1 MCLSAEGK
9 MSDKTIALAEVATK
23 QIESHVLKAA
33 EVLSQGSDGRIMV
46 NMLGVLS
53 DPSSRVSDLR
63 IARDEIERA
72 LQIIE
77 ATTWPTDA
85 DYAHI

>member
-1 MCLSAEGK
+1 
-9 MSDKTIALAEVATK
+9 MSDKIIARAGVATK
-23 QIESHVLKAA
+23 QIECHALKAA

-46 NMLGVLS
+46 NSLGILS
-53 DPSSRVSDLR
+53 NPSSRGSDLR
-63 IARDEIERA
+63 IARDEIEKA

-77 ATTWPTDA
+77 ATTWPTEA

>member
-1 MCLSAEGK
+1 
-9 MSDKTIALAEVATK
+9 
-23 QIESHVLKAA
+23 
-33 EVLSQGSDGRIMV
+33 MV

-53 DPSSRVSDLR
+53 DPSSRGSDLR
-63 IARDEIERA
+63 IARDEIEKA

>member
-1 MCLSAEGK
+1 MCLSAEEK
-9 MSDKTIALAEVATK
+9 VSDKAIALAEVATK
-23 QIESHVLKAA
+23 QIESHALKAA

-53 DPSSRVSDLR
+53 DLR
-63 IARDEIERA
+63 IARDEIEKA